1 MRASLAKT
9 RAMMPLFSASPGTI
23 GATPFRFGFNASSRR
38 SNRIP
43 AMRELLSGPWQR
55 KQVSAIIGRISRLK
69 RTCAFPA
76 TVHKAAASS
85 TLLACIVVS
94 IYTRHANKK

>member
-1 MRASLAKT
+1 
-9 RAMMPLFSASPGTI
+9 MMPLLSGSPGTI

-43 AMRELLSGPWQR
+43 AIRELLSGPWQR

-76 TVHKAAASS
+76 AVASMAASS
-85 TLLACIVVS
+85 ILLTCIVVS
-94 IYTRHANKK
+94 IYTRDTNKK